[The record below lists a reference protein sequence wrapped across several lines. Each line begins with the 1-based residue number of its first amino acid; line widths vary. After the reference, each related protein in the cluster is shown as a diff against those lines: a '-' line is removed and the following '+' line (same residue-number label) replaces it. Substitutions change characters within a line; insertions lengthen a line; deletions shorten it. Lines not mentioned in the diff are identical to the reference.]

1 MFSKYLHLSLNLV
14 NIGYYERVAESAMQY
29 SERLLQTHETVLP
42 KKPKEIAFDLV
53 YKYKDHGFV
62 IDKEEAEQ
70 IFGDKIIKSNTEE
83 YYLGN
88 AIYKALEMIQGFF
101 ENLGYNF
108 YHIGS
113 LFTQSNITKR

>member
-1 MFSKYLHLSLNLV
+1 ML
-14 NIGYYERVAESAMQY
+14 ESALQY
-29 SERLLQTHETVLP
+29 SERLLETHEDVLP

-70 IFGDKIIKSNTEE
+70 IFGSNVIKSNTDE
-83 YYLGN
+83 YELGN
-88 AIYKALEMIQGFF
+88 ALYKALEMMQTAFAT
-101 ENLGYNF
+101 LGYNF

-113 LFTQSNITKR
+113 LYSQPTIQKR